1 MNDLKDSSKMDFTN
15 TQNIGTEE
23 DEVTSEDWIR
33 LIMPRNSRRIK
44 VDDLNRNFWV
54 LGQVISAISAYLF
67 GDDSPLKNIF
77 QKVFEEVLQ
86 LWENILYL
94 WIMASLSNLNKFL
107 GFHIDFIPIPMS
119 EFEPYKKYDL
129 YKDKLEDF
137 PLMFDAYNAVANY
150 IKKYNYSNGVIFPYI
165 KINNY
170 QKNYF
175 NKICIPFVFY
185 FYTSSDSDSIQIFYQ
200 LLRMPDESTSME
212 MGIPFTIDP
221 SLYYQQLYC
230 AREKEIEYEYFY
242 PLCDLGT
249 IPNPEVHKF
258 YSGFHIQLEIGNLS
272 VTDGSI
278 VLKNV
283 RFICTDA
290 INEDL
295 KLDDNTKGIKVT
307 YTFNELT
314 GKMSSVNNYAMST
327 VEIKNS
333 EFESMNQ
340 IEVQDISSNTGM
352 YLGDFPS
359 FNDIPKEDSGLIFVA
374 ANGLQTDCE
383 LVKIGNFLPEKAI
396 NYINSNEWKPQ
407 HPPED
412 VNAITSY
419 INNLNPTSAV
429 NDVVFY
435 GLKYLSNDR
444 RSNSKISFPYCRFFY
459 NNREGFDKR
468 FNEWA
473 YLDNIHQCKT
483 ELKDNNVNI
492 FLKEKAFDALTYRLE
507 KLYTLGK
514 TNKIIY
520 FMTAIGIQPWYGGT
534 GNASQAYW
542 SQNILFGVFRF
553 IPNQLLDMW
562 KASGNLQPES
572 KEIKFTES
580 GLVNRL
586 EFLGN
591 ISGIEAA
598 FEIDGDSNTF
608 HKNGTTTWRL
618 PSLSPIYT
626 NKYDNHIQMKKT
638 NGVDYF
644 IDPYTQY
651 AQSSNLASIYN
662 TYIANPTQENQ
673 QLLVDEINNLYLNDA
688 NFKEYVNTEATS
700 VKFSKEITSLCGLW
714 TVFDGEDKINEGQPP
729 KSDVN
734 IHYYQNNENYKFREI
749 GYTYFLFKN
758 GNLILPSE
766 NGLEFP
772 DGIIR
777 YAKGRSSKYD
787 PNISEATIDDPN
799 GYFKKINGRTIIP
812 DYPYLREN
820 NNIDRD
826 SANASYLWGGGA
838 GGTYTQKYSVSDFD
852 YSDPGSSSGK
862 GYKSS

>member
-1 MNDLKDSSKMDFTN
+1 MNDLKDSNKMDFTN

-44 VDDLNRNFWV
+44 IEDLNRNFWV

-77 QKVFEEVLQ
+77 QKIFEEVLQ

-107 GFHIDFIPIPMS
+107 GFHIDFIPISMS

-185 FYTSSDSDSIQIFYQ
+185 FYTSSNSDSIQIFYQ
-200 LLRMPDESTSME
+200 PLRMPDESTSME
-212 MGIPFTIDP
+212 IGVPFTIDP
-221 SLYYQQLYC
+221 SLYNQQLYC

-249 IPNPEVHKF
+249 LPNPEVHKF
-258 YSGFHIQLEIGNLS
+258 YSGFHIQLEIERQL

-278 VLKNV
+278 VLRNV
-283 RFICTDA
+283 KFICTDA

-295 KLDDNTKGIKVT
+295 KLNDNSKGIKVV
-307 YTFNELT
+307 YTFNELI
-314 GKMSSVNNYAMST
+314 GNMSSVDKYAMAT
-327 VEIKNS
+327 VEVKNS
-333 EFESMNQ
+333 EFTSMAQ
-340 IEVQDISSNTGM
+340 IEIQNISDNTGF

-359 FNDIPKEDSGLIFVA
+359 FNDIPQEDSGLIFVA

-383 LVKIGNFLPEKAI
+383 LVKIGNFLPETCI
-396 NYINSNEWKPQ
+396 NYVDTNKWKPQ
-407 HPPED
+407 HPPD
-412 VNAITSY
+412 NINQITSY
-419 INNLNPTSAV
+419 INNLNPTYPELNSI
-429 NDVVFY
+429 FY
-435 GLKYLSNDR
+435 NLKYLGGAS
-444 RSNSKISFPYCRFFY
+444 SNSKISFPYCRFFY
-459 NNREGFDKR
+459 NNRDGFDRR
-468 FNEWA
+468 FNQWT
-473 YLDNIHQCKT
+473 YLDNQHQSST
-483 ELKDNNVNI
+483 PLKDNNVNI

-507 KLYTLGK
+507 KLYTQGK

-520 FMTAIGIQPWYGGT
+520 FMTAVGIQPWYGGS
-534 GNASQAYW
+534 GNGSQAYW
-542 SQNILFGVFRF
+542 AQNILFGIFRF

-572 KEIKFTES
+572 KNIQFTKS
-580 GLVNRL
+580 GLVNKL

-591 ISGIEAA
+591 VNGIESA
-598 FEIDGDSNTF
+598 FMIDGDENTF
-608 HKNGTTTWRL
+608 HKEGSTTWRL

-626 NKYDNHIQMKKT
+626 DKYDNYIHMKKT

-644 IDPYTQY
+644 INPYYYGQ
-651 AQSSNLASIYN
+651 QSTLAAAYD
-662 TYIANPTQENQ
+662 TYINNQTAENQ

-714 TVFDGEDKINEGQPP
+714 MVFDGEDKIHKGSYSPP
-729 KSDVN
+729 SDEN
-734 IHYYQNNENYKFREI
+734 IHYYQSNKDLKFREI
-749 GYTYFLFKN
+749 GYTYFLFEN
-758 GNLILPSE
+758 GNLRLPDE
-766 NGLEFP
+766 NGLVFP
-772 DGIIR
+772 DGIRR
-777 YAKGRSSKYD
+777 YAKGRNHNYA
-787 PNISEATIDDPN
+787 PNIGEATSDDPN

-812 DYPYLREN
+812 DYSALRN

-826 SANASYLWGGGA
+826 SSSSEYLWGGGA
-838 GGTYTQKYSVSDFD
+838 GGTYTKRYLASNFD

-862 GYKSS
+862 GYLSS